1 MKLIQLSSSDIR
13 FKPINFEDGLNII
26 VGQKILKN
34 DKKKTSN
41 GIGKSLSLICI
52 DYLLGKGT
60 QSKEIK
66 KLKAILEKEQIIL
79 SLIFEHNGVTH
90 NIKKSHNKAW
100 LDDVLYEKDSDY
112 IKFLN
117 TLVRDYSFR
126 NIFSRFF
133 RTDKS
138 SYNEAIK

>member
-1 MKLIQLSSSDIR
+1 MKLIQLSSSDVR

-66 KLKAILEKEQIIL
+66 KLKALLEKEQIIL
-79 SLIFEHNGVTH
+79 SLILDVVIMLNHFTLW
-90 NIKKSHNKAW
+90 NI
-100 LDDVLYEKDSDY
+100 
-112 IKFLN
+112 
-117 TLVRDYSFR
+117 R
-126 NIFSRFF
+126 NILVL
-133 RTDKS
+133 
-138 SYNEAIK
+138 IIGLI